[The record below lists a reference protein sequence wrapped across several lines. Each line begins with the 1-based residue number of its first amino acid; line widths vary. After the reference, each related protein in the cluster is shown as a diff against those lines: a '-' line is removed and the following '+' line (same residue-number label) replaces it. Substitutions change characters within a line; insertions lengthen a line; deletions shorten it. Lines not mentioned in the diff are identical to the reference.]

1 MFDIG
6 FAELLVVGVMGL
18 VVLGPEKLPIAAR
31 TVGLWVGRIRRSLGS
46 IQREISAELRVDEL
60 RRTTTVTKDKLD
72 EELSEMSKP
81 FKKPFGED
89 SSVNKAAKK
98 SSQAES
104 EPANQHQSASPEPEK
119 DAVQAGEASTV
130 GDSGQEPSKKL

>member
-18 VVLGPEKLPIAAR
+18 VVLGPEKLPTAAR
-31 TVGLWVGRIRRSLGS
+31 TVGLWIGRIRRSLGS

-60 RRTTTVTKDKLD
+60 RRTTAVTKEKLD
-72 EELSEMSKP
+72 EELGEMSKP

-89 SSVNKAAKK
+89 SPAKKAAKK
-98 SSQAES
+98 PPKAES
-104 EPANQHQSASPEPEK
+104 KPASQHQSVSPEPEK
-119 DAVQAGEASTV
+119 DTAQTDEASKV
-130 GDSGQEPSKKL
+130 EDSGQEPSKKA

>member
-18 VVLGPEKLPIAAR
+18 VVLGPEKLPTAAR
-31 TVGLWVGRIRRSLGS
+31 AVGLWVGRIRRSLGS

-60 RRTTTVTKDKLD
+60 RRTTSVTKDKLD

-81 FKKPFGED
+81 FKKPFGDD
-89 SSVNKAAKK
+89 SSANNAAKK
-98 SSQAES
+98 SPKAES
-104 EPANQHQSASPEPEK
+104 EPASQQQSASPEN
-119 DAVQAGEASTV
+119 DAVQADESSKV
-130 GDSGQEPSKKL
+130 GDSGQEPSKKQ

>member
-18 VVLGPEKLPIAAR
+18 VVLGPEKLPTAAR
-31 TVGLWVGRIRRSLGS
+31 AVGLWIGRIRRSLGS

-60 RRTTTVTKDKLD
+60 RRTTSVTKDKLD

-81 FKKPFGED
+81 FKKPFDEA
-89 SSVNKAAKK
+89 SSANNAAKK
-98 SSQAES
+98 SPKAES
-104 EPANQHQSASPEPEK
+104 EPEK
-119 DAVQAGEASTV
+119 DAVQADEASTV